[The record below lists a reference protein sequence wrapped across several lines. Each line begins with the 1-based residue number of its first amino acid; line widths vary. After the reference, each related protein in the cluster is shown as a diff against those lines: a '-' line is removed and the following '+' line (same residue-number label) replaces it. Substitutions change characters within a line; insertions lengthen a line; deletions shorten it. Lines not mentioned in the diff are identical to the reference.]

1 MHAIVIGGGVAGT
14 VSAIALRRQGAEV
27 TLFEAH
33 PDPGGEVGSF
43 VSLAVNGLRGLA
55 AIDCLERVQS
65 RGMPI
70 ARMRMWSAKGQL
82 IADVPRGRRTTDPM
96 RSITLMRGHLVAE
109 LRAAAEEAGVRLVTG
124 ERLVA
129 VDPDGTARF
138 ASGLTAT
145 GDLLVGAD
153 GIRSVVRG
161 ALDPDAPTPRYAG
174 VWVISGRSPGAVA
187 GPSARDSSPRSVG
200 EVGASVVPVPGDG
213 SGRSVGEVGA
223 SVVPVGGDGSG
234 RSVGEVGASVVPVP
248 GVAGRSVG
256 DFGVPVVPVAGDGSG
271 WSVGEVGASAAPVPG
286 VASRRAVD
294 EVSGASPGEGTFNM
308 TVGAHGAFVHVVP
321 PSGGEVWWQ
330 AQVNSPN
337 PPGER
342 GGEWLLWLDGL
353 FAAEPVP
360 RRIIAA
366 TTQLHRHSVNQVLDL
381 VRVWHDARIVLV
393 GDAAHPVG
401 AGQGASMAIEDGV
414 VLGAMIGAAGT
425 VHDGLARY
433 EAARRERVTRV
444 LRAADDNRE
453 AKQAGPVRRRLTE
466 IGMSLFFE
474 RFYERATGWL
484 YDYEPVP
491 TLKS

>member
-1 MHAIVIGGGVAGT
+1 MRATVIGAGVAGT

-55 AIDCLERVQS
+55 AIDCLDRVQT

-70 ARMRMWSAKGQL
+70 ARLRMWSAKGQP
-82 IADVPRGRRTTDPM
+82 IADVPRGRRGTDPM

-124 ERLVA
+124 ERLAA

-138 ASGLTAT
+138 ASGRSAA

-161 ALDPDAPTPRYAG
+161 ALDPAAPEPRYAG
-174 VWVISGRSPGAVA
+174 VWVISGRSPG
-187 GPSARDSSPRSVG
+187 SVG
-200 EVGASVVPVPGDG
+200 TPAPRDGFTRSAGD
-213 SGRSVGEVGA
+213 
-223 SVVPVGGDGSG
+223 VGGS
-234 RSVGEVGASVVPVP
+234 SS
-248 GVAGRSVG
+248 
-256 DFGVPVVPVAGDGSG
+256 
-271 WSVGEVGASAAPVPG
+271 
-286 VASRRAVD
+286 
-294 EVSGASPGEGTFNM
+294 GEGTFNM

-321 PSGGEVWWQ
+321 PTGGDIWWQ

-337 PPGER
+337 PPEEHAGD
-342 GGEWLLWLDGL
+342 WLRRLDAL
-353 FAAEPVP
+353 YAAEPIP

-366 TTQLHRHSVNQVLDL
+366 TTQLHRHSVNQVLDP
-381 VRVWHDARIVLV
+381 VRVWHDARTVLV

-414 VLGAMIGAAGT
+414 ALGVAIGGAAT
-425 VHDGLARY
+425 VEAGLTAY
-433 EAARRERVTRV
+433 ETVRRERVTRV

-453 AKQAGPVRRRLTE
+453 AKQAGPIRRRLTE
-466 IGMSLFFE
+466 IGMSLFFA

-484 YDYEPVP
+484 YDYEPAAQRAGG
-491 TLKS
+491 

>member
-1 MHAIVIGGGVAGT
+1 MRAIVIGAGVAGT

-55 AIDCLERVQS
+55 AIDCLDRVQT

-70 ARMRMWSAKGQL
+70 ARLRMWSAKGQP
-82 IADVPRGRRTTDPM
+82 IADVPRGRRGTDQM

-124 ERLVA
+124 ERLAA

-138 ASGLTAT
+138 ASGRSAA

-161 ALDPDAPTPRYAG
+161 ALDPAAPEPRYAG
-174 VWVISGRSPGAVA
+174 VWVISGRSPG
-187 GPSARDSSPRSVG
+187 SVG
-200 EVGASVVPVPGDG
+200 G
-213 SGRSVGEVGA
+213 S
-223 SVVPVGGDGSG
+223 
-234 RSVGEVGASVVPVP
+234 
-248 GVAGRSVG
+248 
-256 DFGVPVVPVAGDGSG
+256 
-271 WSVGEVGASAAPVPG
+271 
-286 VASRRAVD
+286 
-294 EVSGASPGEGTFNM
+294 SPGEGTFNM

-321 PSGGEVWWQ
+321 PTGGDIWWQ

-337 PPGER
+337 PPEEHAGD
-342 GGEWLLWLDGL
+342 WLRRLDAL
-353 FAAEPVP
+353 YAAEPIP

-366 TTQLHRHSVNQVLDL
+366 TTQLHRHSVNQVLDP
-381 VRVWHDARIVLV
+381 VRVWHDARTVLV

-414 VLGAMIGAAGT
+414 ALGAAIGAAET
-425 VHDGLARY
+425 IHEGLARY

-466 IGMSLFFE
+466 IGMSLFFG

-484 YDYEPVP
+484 YDYEPAG
-491 TLKS
+491 

>member
-1 MHAIVIGGGVAGT
+1 MRAIVIGAGVAGT

-27 TLFEAH
+27 RLFEAR

-55 AIDCLERVQS
+55 AIDCLERVRA

-70 ARMRMWSAKGQL
+70 ARLRMWSAKGQP
-82 IADVPRGRRTTDPM
+82 IADVPRGRRGTDPM

-124 ERLVA
+124 ERLAA

-138 ASGLTAT
+138 ASGRSAA

-161 ALDPDAPTPRYAG
+161 ALDPAAPAPRYAG
-174 VWVISGRSPGAVA
+174 VWVISGRS
-187 GPSARDSSPRSVG
+187 
-200 EVGASVVPVPGDG
+200 
-213 SGRSVGEVGA
+213 SGTVMA
-223 SVVPVGGDGSG
+223 P
-234 RSVGEVGASVVPVP
+234 
-248 GVAGRSVG
+248 
-256 DFGVPVVPVAGDGSG
+256 
-271 WSVGEVGASAAPVPG
+271 AA
-286 VASRRAVD
+286 A
-294 EVSGASPGEGTFNM
+294 GTFNM
-308 TVGAHGAFVHVVP
+308 TVGSHGAFVHVVP
-321 PSGGEVWWQ
+321 PDGGDVWWQ
-330 AQVNSPN
+330 AQVNGPT
-337 PPGER
+337 PPEDDD
-342 GGEWLLWLDGL
+342 WLRRLDAL
-353 FAAEPVP
+353 YAAEPIP

-366 TTQLHRHSVNQVLDL
+366 TTQLHRHSVNHVLDP
-381 VRVWHDARIVLV
+381 VRVWRDARTVLV

-414 VLGAMIGAAGT
+414 ALGVGVGAAAT
-425 VHDGLARY
+425 IHDGLTAY

-453 AKQAGPVRRRLTE
+453 AKQAGPIRRRLTE
-466 IGMSLFFE
+466 IGMSLFFA

-484 YDYEPVP
+484 YDYEAAAVP
-491 TLKS
+491 R

>member
-1 MHAIVIGGGVAGT
+1 MQGVRRMRATVIGAGVAGT

-55 AIDCLERVQS
+55 AIDCLDRVQT

-70 ARMRMWSAKGQL
+70 ARLRMWSAKGQP
-82 IADVPRGRRTTDPM
+82 IADLPRGRRGTDPM

-124 ERLVA
+124 ERLSA

-138 ASGLTAT
+138 ASGRSAA

-161 ALDPDAPTPRYAG
+161 ALDPAAPEPRYAG
-174 VWVISGRSPGAVA
+174 VWVISGRSPG
-187 GPSARDSSPRSVG
+187 SVG
-200 EVGASVVPVPGDG
+200 G
-213 SGRSVGEVGA
+213 S
-223 SVVPVGGDGSG
+223 
-234 RSVGEVGASVVPVP
+234 
-248 GVAGRSVG
+248 
-256 DFGVPVVPVAGDGSG
+256 
-271 WSVGEVGASAAPVPG
+271 
-286 VASRRAVD
+286 
-294 EVSGASPGEGTFNM
+294 SPGEGTFNM

-321 PSGGEVWWQ
+321 PTGGDIWWQ

-337 PPGER
+337 PPEEHAGD
-342 GGEWLLWLDGL
+342 WLRRLDAL
-353 FAAEPVP
+353 YAAEPIP

-366 TTQLHRHSVNQVLDL
+366 TTQLHRHSVNQVLDP
-381 VRVWHDARIVLV
+381 VRVWHDARTVLV

-414 VLGAMIGAAGT
+414 ALGAAIGAAET
-425 VHDGLARY
+425 IHEGLARY

-466 IGMSLFFE
+466 IGMSLFFA

-484 YDYEPVP
+484 YDYEPAG
-491 TLKS
+491 